1 MIIYGTFKG
10 QDNRSVFGICLS
22 RSIWIAQVYEY
33 LHCPLDPI
41 KNCCRP
47 RFIYI
52 YIYVCIF
59 LLINLLCHVWT
70 ASKSGLYNCTKTWEV
85 INISWCVISNNI
97 SCPWDK
103 IVVYQIINT
112 SSLLL
117 HITLIMCS
125 WFTLEELKFL
135 GVEVTVQF
143 SRSTIYWFV
152 SLFCKF
158 VFPTFSLTTSY
169 IT

>member
-1 MIIYGTFKG
+1 MIIYGTFNG
-10 QDNRSVFGICLS
+10 QDNRSVFGICCQGPYGLHKFM
-22 RSIWIAQVYEY
+22 SICIA
-33 LHCPLDPI
+33 PLIPS
-41 KNCCRP
+41 KT
-47 RFIYI
+47 FVSLVS

-85 INISWCVISNNI
+85 IYISWCVISNNI

-125 WFTLEELKFL
+125 WFTLEELKLL
-135 GVEVTVQF
+135 GVEVTVKF
-143 SRSTIYWFV
+143 SRSTIQWFV
-152 SLFCKF
+152 SLFCRF